1 MDSSEWI
8 YDPELAGI
16 DKEKIDF
23 IKKILFDSKNL
34 TEQEKMPYLLALLS
48 KAKTNR
54 MEFTN
59 DETARI
65 VSVIR
70 KHSAPEEV
78 QRIEQLLKMSSFFK

>member
-8 YDPELAGI
+8 NDPALAGI
-16 DKEKIDF
+16 NREKIDF

-48 KAKTNR
+48 KAKTSKV
-54 MEFTN
+54 EFSN

-78 QRIEQLLKMSSFFK
+78 QRIEQILKMSSFFK